1 MATKTMPALQPN
13 FLVKPLEAATWPDFA
28 APVERH
34 NGVWGEPCADAGSA
48 RSTVRSLDQR

>member
-13 FLVKPLEAATWPDFA
+13 FLVKPLEADTWPDFA